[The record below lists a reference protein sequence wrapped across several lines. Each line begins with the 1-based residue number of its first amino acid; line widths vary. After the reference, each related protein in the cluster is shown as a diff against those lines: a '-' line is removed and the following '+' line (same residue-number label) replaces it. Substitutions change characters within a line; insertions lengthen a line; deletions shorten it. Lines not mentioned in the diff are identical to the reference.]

1 MSDFNAMMSFTF
13 TAATPEIR
21 TLVDG
26 KGDAWFVAQDIC
38 DILEHTNSR
47 KALYMLDEDEK
58 GVTKGYTLGGEQEVN
73 IINLPGLF
81 NLISRSNKPQAKMF
95 SKWIRS
101 DLLPNLFKQ
110 GYYFLHRQIEIPE
123 TAEGILSL
131 NVYLDKQ
138 EADLKKQMTK
148 IRDTRKVLREKQHE
162 IALPYQYPADKQL
175 NLAMA

>member
-1 MSDFNAMMSFTF
+1 MNVFNTMMSFTF

-21 TLVDG
+21 TLVDS

-38 DILEHTNSR
+38 EILEIKNNR
-47 KALYMLDEDEK
+47 DACKNLDEDEK
-58 GVTKGYTLGGEQEVN
+58 LVSVIPTSGQAREV
-73 IINLPGLF
+73 ILVNLSGLF
-81 NLISRSNKPQAKMF
+81 NLVSRSNKPQAKVF

-110 GYYFLHRQIEIPE
+110 GYYFLQRTIEIPE

-138 EADLKKQMTK
+138 EAELKKQMVK
-148 IRDTRKVLREKQHE
+148 IRDTRKTLRGKQHE
-162 IALPYQYPADKQL
+162 IALPYQHPANNQISL
-175 NLAMA
+175 PM